1 MKLAP
6 RIAAH
11 LTALPLLALALGHAT
26 SASAAT
32 ASNAALDWRSFAVS
46 TSDPGFAFIR
56 DDGLFGTTVTA
67 FTTDFAADWT
77 TPVVAGDATT
87 SATANAASLT
97 VSIDTPNGA
106 SFAPRSADVTRAGS
120 FNLDANSA
128 VTFSVNAS
136 AATNTGTDIGSN
148 PANTAF
154 ASLSAIG
161 GDAGFYL
168 ASIDLTGNG
177 LAQSQS
183 SPLSLTVSNTT
194 GSAITGFLA
203 AEATLTSAAVTV
215 SPVPEPATFA
225 LMAAGLALIAGPGAR
240 LARRRSRG

>member
-1 MKLAP
+1 MKSAR

-11 LTALPLLALALGHAT
+11 LTALPLLAIAVGHAT
-26 SASAAT
+26 PASAAT
-32 ASNAALDWRSFAVS
+32 ASNAGFDWGSFAVS

-56 DDGLFGTTVTA
+56 NDGFFGTTVTA
-67 FTTDFAADWT
+67 FSTDFAADWT
-77 TPVVAGDATT
+77 TPIAAGDATT
-87 SATANAASLT
+87 SATANAASLA
-97 VSIDTPNGA
+97 VSIDTPNGS

-120 FNLDANSA
+120 FNLDANSS
-128 VTFSVNAS
+128 VTFSVNAN
-136 AATNTGTDIGSN
+136 AATNTTSD
-148 PANTAF
+148 PADTAF

-177 LAQSQS
+177 LAQSQNR
-183 SPLSLTVSNTT
+183 PLSFMVTNTT

-203 AEATLTSAAVTV
+203 AEATLTIAAVSV

-225 LMAAGLALIAGPGAR
+225 LMAAGLALIAGLGAH
-240 LARRRSRG
+240 RGRHDRGG

>member
-1 MKLAP
+1 MKSAR

-11 LTALPLLALALGHAT
+11 LTALPLLALALGHANN
-26 SASAAT
+26 ASAAT

-56 DDGLFGTTVTA
+56 TDGLFGTTVTA

-77 TPVVAGDATT
+77 TSVAAGDATT
-87 SATANAASLT
+87 RATADAASLA
-97 VSIDTPNGA
+97 VSIDTPNGT
-106 SFAPRSADVTRAGS
+106 SYAPRSADVTRAGS
-120 FNLDANSA
+120 FNLDANSS

-136 AATNTGTDIGSN
+136 AATNTGTGTN
-148 PANTAF
+148 TGAEPANTAF
-154 ASLSAIG
+154 ASLSAVG

-177 LAQSQS
+177 LTQSQS
-183 SPLSLTVSNTT
+183 GPLSFTVTNTT

-203 AEATLTSAAVTV
+203 AEATLTNAAVTV

-225 LMAAGLALIAGPGAR
+225 LMAAGLLLIAGVD
-240 LARRRSRG
+240 ARRRRG

>member
-1 MKLAP
+1 MKSAR

-11 LTALPLLALALGHAT
+11 LTALPLLALALGHANN
-26 SASAAT
+26 ASAAT

-56 DDGLFGTTVTA
+56 YDGLFGTTVTA

-77 TPVVAGDATT
+77 TPVAAGDATT
-87 SATANAASLT
+87 SATASAASLA
-97 VSIDTPNGA
+97 VSIDTPSGA

-136 AATNTGTDIGSN
+136 AATNTGTGTD
-148 PANTAF
+148 PTNTAF

-177 LAQSQS
+177 LAQSRS
-183 SPLSLTVSNTT
+183 APLSFTVSNTT

-203 AEATLTSAAVTV
+203 AEATLTNAAVTV

>member
-1 MKLAP
+1 MKSAR

-11 LTALPLLALALGHAT
+11 LTALPLLAIAVGHAT
-26 SASAAT
+26 PASAAT
-32 ASNAALDWRSFAVS
+32 DSRAGFDWRSFAVS
-46 TSDPGFAFIR
+46 TSDSGFAFIR
-56 DDGLFGTTVTA
+56 NDGFFGTSVTA
-67 FTTDFAADWT
+67 FSTDFAADWT
-77 TPVVAGDATT
+77 TPVAAGDATT
-87 SATANAASLT
+87 GATADAASLA
-97 VSIDTPNGA
+97 VSIDTPNGF

-120 FNLDANSA
+120 FNLDANSS
-128 VTFSVNAS
+128 VTFSVNAN
-136 AATNTGTDIGSN
+136 AATNTTSD

-183 SPLSLTVSNTT
+183 GPLSFTVSNTT

-203 AEATLTSAAVTV
+203 AEATLTNTAVTV

-225 LMAAGLALIAGPGAR
+225 LMAAGLTLIAG
-240 LARRRSRG
+240 LDMRRRRG